1 MTNTQ
6 TAHSQKF
13 GIILV
18 LSCGIM
24 WGISG
29 VLGQYIFQASDVNSI
44 QLSIIR
50 QFISGIV
57 LLFISA
63 LKKDKKALSIWSKP
77 KSVISLIFFSLTG
90 VIGVQFTYFASIEHS
105 NAATGTVIQFTYII
119 MILIYTAIFMHKK
132 PQNYET
138 ISVICAFAGIF
149 LIATH
154 GRLNSLAISFPALF
168 WGLISAVCFTIYCLY
183 PQKLYNSYGLV
194 NVIGWASLFASII
207 LLLVTRTFT
216 FPHMNIQILTASL
229 AVAIVGSLI
238 PFTIYGIGI
247 SILGSVKASLFV
259 TVEPVTS
266 AILTWLVL
274 GTKFSGMDLA
284 GFLLILGSIQMVA
297 IQTFRNEKAIIQAE
311 QTRLP

>member
-1 MTNTQ
+1 M
-6 TAHSQKF
+6 
-13 GIILV
+13 
-18 LSCGIM
+18 
-24 WGISG
+24 
-29 VLGQYIFQASDVNSI
+29 
-44 QLSIIR
+44 
-50 QFISGIV
+50 
-57 LLFISA
+57 
-63 LKKDKKALSIWSKP
+63 
-77 KSVISLIFFSLTG
+77 
-90 VIGVQFTYFASIEHS
+90 GVQFTYFASIEHS

-119 MILIYTAIFMHKK
+119 MILIYTAIFIHKK

-207 LLLVTRTFT
+207 LLLITRTFT

-266 AILTWLVL
+266 ALLTWLVL